1 MSDSF
6 KTLREPLI
14 QQQKKKTDEKRD
26 ELIERLKDNQDRII
40 QAIEYNP
47 QRALTYEGQTLS
59 KLDWEGKKPR
69 GYGFIDTD
77 DEEEE
82 EIDSDDE
89 EDKEKP
95 STSKTT
101 KTTSVL
107 NLDKGINDDYNTLL
121 RDKCLDLPSEIF
133 NEQKNVDD
141 TIEKVKAKI
150 KRSEDYIKDNST
162 KNGETLKKLS
172 KVKKTAYDRNKKNY
186 RITKTI

>member
-1 MSDSF
+1 M
-6 KTLREPLI
+6 
-14 QQQKKKTDEKRD
+14 
-26 ELIERLKDNQDRII
+26 KDNQDRIL

-59 KLDWEGKKPR
+59 KLDWEGKKLR

-107 NLDKGINDDYNTLL
+107 NLDKGINDDYKTLL
-121 RDKCLDLPSEIF
+121 KDKCLDLPSEIF

-150 KRSEDYIKDNST
+150 KRSEDYIKDDST
-162 KNGETLKKLS
+162 KNAETLKKLS